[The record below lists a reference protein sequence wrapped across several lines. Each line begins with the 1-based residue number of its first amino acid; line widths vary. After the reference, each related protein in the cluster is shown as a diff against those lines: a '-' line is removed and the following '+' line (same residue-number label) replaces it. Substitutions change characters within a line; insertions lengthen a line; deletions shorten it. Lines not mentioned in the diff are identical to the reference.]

1 LAIEDGFLAVYTS
14 LGTVSPTVPTPYGG
28 WPATDAFVAVDAKLI
43 AAAGNIAIGTVS
55 LPSASFNWEI
65 LSGSYQVT
73 LSNLYDVNVDQDG
86 SGNLVRSSCQ
96 PISCMIPNKLQ
107 SASIS
112 AGANVNLTIGLPW
125 PFPNISFSPGVAGS
139 VSVTLHA
146 AVVNGELGVTIVH
159 IDSIDLSLTWGG
171 LPGWVESI
179 INGLLSPFE
188 DFLINATITPVIN
201 AFLDGYT
208 FNVYHI
214 PTISIPLGPGY
225 TVSVNSVQTGELQPT
240 GEAALIVAH
249 GTPVIS

>member
-1 LAIEDGFLAVYTS
+1 VYTS

-28 WPATDAFVAVDAKLI
+28 WPATGAFVAVDAKLI
-43 AAAGNIAIGTVS
+43 TAAGNVAIGTVS

-65 LSGSYQVT
+65 LSGSFQVT
-73 LSNLYDVNVDQDG
+73 LSNLYNVNVDQDG
-86 SGNLVRSSCQ
+86 SGNLVHSSCQ

-107 SASIS
+107 AASIS

-125 PFPNISFSPGVAGS
+125 PLPNISFSPGVAGS

-171 LPGWVESI
+171 LPI

-201 AFLDGYT
+201 DYLDGYT